1 MGPMTAEPRR
11 YGTWEAT
18 PWARALIPEGGG
30 RAISHRIPAGRTL
43 WLSVSSA
50 NHAIVI
56 GKLTGHGLP
65 VEARGSLEQVLAVL
79 LP

>member
-1 MGPMTAEPRR
+1 MTTELRR
-11 YGTWEAT
+11 YGILETT

-65 VEARGSLEQVLAVL
+65 LEARGSLADVLAVL